1 MFIIQC
7 LNREK
12 GGDILALEA
21 ITQIKNVEAEA
32 DNIIKDATVKAKQIL
47 QQANED
53 AESQYEKAIVAAKEK
68 CNSIIEKAIA
78 EGQSKAEPIL
88 KQGEK
93 DSQDIY
99 NISTE
104 KKMSAVKLV
113 IERIVKVNG
122 NS

>member
-7 LNREK
+7 VNREK

>member
-7 LNREK
+7 VNREK

-21 ITQIKNVEAEA
+21 ITQIKNVEDEA

>member
-7 LNREK
+7 VNREK

-32 DNIIKDATVKAKQIL
+32 DNIIKDATAKAKQIL

-53 AESQYEKAIVAAKEK
+53 DESQYEKAIVAAKEK

>member
-1 MFIIQC
+1 M
-7 LNREK
+7 
-12 GGDILALEA
+12 ALEA

>member
-7 LNREK
+7 VNREK

-32 DNIIKDATVKAKQIL
+32 DNIIKDATVKAKQRL

>member
-7 LNREK
+7 VNREK

-32 DNIIKDATVKAKQIL
+32 DNIIKDAKVKAKQIL

>member
-7 LNREK
+7 VNREK

-53 AESQYEKAIVAAKEK
+53 AENVTAL
-68 CNSIIEKAIA
+68 
-78 EGQSKAEPIL
+78 L
-88 KQGEK
+88 KR
-93 DSQDIY
+93 
-99 NISTE
+99 
-104 KKMSAVKLV
+104 L
-113 IERIVKVNG
+113 
-122 NS
+122 

>member
-1 MFIIQC
+1 M
-7 LNREK
+7 
-12 GGDILALEA
+12 ALEA

-32 DNIIKDATVKAKQIL
+32 DNIIKDATAKSKEIL
-47 QQANED
+47 QKANED